1 MTTENKQLQKIL
13 IINAEIQTNRL
24 LNQIV
29 QNMGFDVLVS
39 ESLENAQQ
47 HFSTTIPALVII
59 NENIASLNNF
69 NWVISIRKK
78 YPLLPIILYT
88 SVEKHQILKQAL
100 RLGINDYLS
109 APLTIEDIQNSIK
122 ANLFHSQSMRNYVLL
137 ESRRATQQ
145 LQARVNDLETLTELA
160 RLITSSLDVDIV
172 LRTIVEAAV
181 ELLGAEEGSL
191 LLIDENTG
199 ELYMRAARNFNEE
212 FVSTFRLPVNDSII
226 GSVVQNG
233 KIVIFD
239 DSTPQKIKTA
249 YLVHS
254 LIYIPLKLRDQ
265 IIGVLGV
272 DNRHKRMVFSQ
283 KDVSLLTTMA
293 EYAVIAIENARVFSE
308 MVTERTKLETIINQ
322 IEDGVLVMDNDFRI
336 LIINKIAQTVLRI
349 NGENLLGSPIQ
360 MYPIDTEFLEIIKK
374 FENYLGKSTEINV
387 DDDRVF
393 SAHLSK
399 ITNVGYAVT
408 LHDIT
413 YLKKLDRIKSDFVS
427 TVSHDLRS
435 PLTAIL
441 GYVDLV
447 ERAGPLQDL
456 QKSFLD
462 RIQFSVHNITTLV
475 DDLLNLGRI
484 EAGFDTRKE
493 HLDLSIFIHQ
503 AIDEL
508 NPKLLEKNIKLILN
522 LPDSSGQ
529 IYASPIQIRQL
540 LTNLLTNAVK
550 YSGSDTEIA
559 VNLQEK
565 DEQLILQIVDQGYG
579 IPAVDLPYIFDK
591 FYRSGNVIG
600 TEIPGSGLGLAI
612 VKSIVESHHGRIWVD
627 STVGKGSTFTI
638 VFPISE

>member
-1 MTTENKQLQKIL
+1 MTENKPLQKIL
-13 IINAEIQTNRL
+13 IVNTEMQTNHL

-29 QNMGFDVLVS
+29 QTMGFKSLVS
-39 ESLENAQQ
+39 ESLENARQY
-47 HFSTTIPALVII
+47 FSLNFPALVII
-59 NENIASLNNF
+59 NENIASQNNF
-69 NWVISIRKK
+69 TWVKSIRQKN
-78 YPLLPIILYT
+78 PLLPIILYT
-88 SVEKHQILKQAL
+88 NTEKHQILKQAL
-100 RLGINDYLS
+100 QLGINDYLS
-109 APLTIEDIQNSIK
+109 APLTKEDIQNSIQ
-122 ANLFHSQSMRNYVLL
+122 ANLSHSQTLRNYVLL

-145 LQARVNDLETLTELA
+145 LQARVNDLETLTDLA
-160 RLITSSLDVDIV
+160 RLVTSSLDVDIV
-172 LRTIVEAAV
+172 LRNIVEAAV
-181 ELLGAEEGSL
+181 ELTGAEEGSL
-191 LLIDENTG
+191 LLIDEKTG
-199 ELYMRAARNFNEE
+199 ELYMRAARNFNED
-212 FVSTFRLPVNDSII
+212 FVSTFRMPVNDSII

-233 KIVIFD
+233 KVVIFD
-239 DSTPQKIKTA
+239 DNTPQKIKTA

-293 EYAVIAIENARVFSE
+293 EYAVIAIENARIFSE

-322 IEDGVLVMDNDFRI
+322 IEDGVLVLDNDFRI
-336 LIINKIAQTVLRI
+336 LIINKIAQTVLRVS
-349 NGENLLGSPIQ
+349 GENLVGSPIQ
-360 MYPIDTEFLEIIKK
+360 MYPIDSEFLEIIKK
-374 FENYLGKSTEINV
+374 FENYLGKSTEINA

-399 ITNVGYAVT
+399 ITNIGYAVT

-413 YLKKLDRIKSDFVS
+413 YLKKLDQIKSDFVS

-493 HLDLSIFIHQ
+493 HVDLSTFVHQ

-508 NPKLLEKNIKLILN
+508 NPKFLEAKIKLKITA
-522 LPDSSGQ
+522 PVTIGQ
-529 IYASPIQIRQL
+529 IYASPIQMRQL
-540 LTNLLTNAVK
+540 LTNLLTNAIK
-550 YSGSDTEIA
+550 YSESNTAIS

-565 DEQLILQIVDQGYG
+565 DDQLILQIADQGFG

-591 FYRSGNVIG
+591 FYRSGNIIG

-627 STVGKGSTFTI
+627 STVGQGSTFTI